1 MFLSATLK
9 KQNVTNTQNIK
20 IIYVDDDKYIIN
32 KFYNDI
38 FFEVDNNKL
47 LELEYND
54 ITKGTY
60 YSTAFRSTYPFV
72 FIEYTDKDG
81 AQQQKEYDGQFD
93 KSEFINW
100 VDIVVYGNNKL
111 DITITSNKTLILL
124 TESPNTTFLKWIAPV
139 YESQGSR
146 QNMIATGYHSLEV
159 YRSIIFQIVYIFS
172 VLQKERID
180 FEELSLE
187 NNFFIKDLHIDKNVQ
202 NYWIYNIDSVDYYV
216 PNYGYLVLFDSKY
229 SNIKNEDDNFK
240 YKINS
245 PSLFTN
251 VNDTFYDCTTISGIC
266 KYHTELNRKFNEI
279 ISPNQFKNIVR
290 TKCGVTLD
298 DEVINLLT
306 TIYNN
311 NEDPIYKKFF
321 KCFPTYLHNR
331 IGTYLLKSEVE
342 ILSMLYRPNFN
353 NLKGTLI
360 VYEWRFGIYKWVLYD
375 RVNNPSTGQHLVYLK
390 DDNNNIIPEFVYD
403 SRLYGYPSNEILQ
416 PDLISGNQIND
427 RFIF

>member
-1 MFLSATLK
+1 MRDTRRVNSFH
-9 KQNVTNTQNIK
+9 
-20 IIYVDDDKYIIN
+20 
-32 KFYNDI
+32 
-38 FFEVDNNKL
+38 L
-47 LELEYND
+47 LCL
-54 ITKGTY
+54 I
-60 YSTAFRSTYPFV
+60 RSMNP
-72 FIEYTDKDG
+72 
-81 AQQQKEYDGQFD
+81 
-93 KSEFINW
+93 
-100 VDIVVYGNNKL
+100 
-111 DITITSNKTLILL
+111 TS
-124 TESPNTTFLKWIAPV
+124 
-139 YESQGSR
+139 
-146 QNMIATGYHSLEV
+146 
-159 YRSIIFQIVYIFS
+159 
-172 VLQKERID
+172 
-180 FEELSLE
+180 
-187 NNFFIKDLHIDKNVQ
+187 
-202 NYWIYNIDSVDYYV
+202 
-216 PNYGYLVLFDSKY
+216 
-229 SNIKNEDDNFK
+229 
-240 YKINS
+240 
-245 PSLFTN
+245 
-251 VNDTFYDCTTISGIC
+251 ISGIC